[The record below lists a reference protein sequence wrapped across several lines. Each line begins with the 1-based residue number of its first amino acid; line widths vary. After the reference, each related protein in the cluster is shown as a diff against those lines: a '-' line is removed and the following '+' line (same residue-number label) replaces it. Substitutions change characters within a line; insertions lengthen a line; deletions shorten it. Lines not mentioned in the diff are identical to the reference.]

1 MCPKCNEVYFYEK
14 WRRRFDT
21 QREDVKKERSEWCT
35 TSQEVSDAIRSWN
48 KQGSVITR
56 ASKGSSVLLLSRVQL
71 FGPHRLQHARL
82 PCISP
87 VPKVYLNS
95 CLSTELWHA
104 ILTLSQHQGLF
115 QWVSSSRQMAKV
127 LEFQLQHQSF
137 QWTLGLISFRIDWL
151 NVLAVQGTVKNLPQH
166 HSSNASILWS
176 SAFFIV
182 QLSHTHMTTEKK
194 LRFD

>member
-21 QREDVKKERSEWCT
+21 QREDVKKEKSEWCT

-56 ASKGSSVLLLSRVQL
+56 ASKGSSVQLLSRVQL

-87 VPKVYLNS
+87 IPEVYLNS
-95 CLSTELWHA
+95 CLSSEWCHA
-104 ILTLSQHQGLF
+104 TIL
-115 QWVSSSRQMAKV
+115 SSVTPFSSCP
-127 LEFQLQHQSF
+127 QSF
-137 QWTLGLISFRIDWL
+137 PASGFFPMSQFFTSNGQSIGVSASAS
-151 NVLAVQGTVKNLPQH
+151 VLPMNIRTDFL
-166 HSSNASILWS
+166 
-176 SAFFIV
+176 
-182 QLSHTHMTTEKK
+182 
-194 LRFD
+194 